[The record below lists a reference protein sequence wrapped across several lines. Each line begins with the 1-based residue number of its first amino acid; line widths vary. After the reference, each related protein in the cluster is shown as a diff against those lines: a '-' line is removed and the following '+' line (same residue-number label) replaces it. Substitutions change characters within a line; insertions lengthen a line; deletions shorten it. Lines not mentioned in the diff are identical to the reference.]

1 MQKMRFFRRC
11 LPLFLAFWLLLAV
24 AGAPFAAYAGESVTV
39 RDSSGQVRYVAPMD
53 PENACPALQSALD
66 TVRSG
71 AYGTCTVTVTPGEYR
86 MTKSAVL
93 ASDMTLN
100 LTGVTLLNAN
110 ACKGNIFISP
120 NRDRT
125 GKDYTGYSALK
136 NCTLRGGTL
145 DYAPGNTNGSCLL
158 RLAHCKNVTVDGTAF
173 LNNTDSHH
181 AELAAGYNVRFVNC
195 LFSGQTNQTESSAEA
210 LQIDILEKN
219 RHFANFPAY
228 DGTMNQKITVED
240 CTFQDLICGVGT
252 RNAFSGR
259 YQKGI
264 TIRGNTFRRLQGT
277 AIVCTNYV
285 DTVIE
290 KNTITDCGRGVAY
303 YMCKNSGVTDV
314 FTDGS
319 GKVLGKRNTD
329 CGSRITDNTISV
341 CQTAEMDKPRG
352 MFLYGGKAT
361 GKNVLAENLAAA
373 FGRPAWDI
381 SFHVNMDA
389 ASLIGMDTF
398 AGGQVV
404 FRPGPV
410 YRCAQCGG
418 FGVLDEINMAKNE
431 ALAVLH
437 AVLDF
442 RRAIDVPGYD
452 RIPLAEETRFIATM
466 NYGYAGTR
474 ELNEALTSRF
484 AVVQMPT
491 ITQDNLEKLLRAQ
504 FPDLTAKYVH
514 QFALLFLDLQKK
526 CDSAEISTKALDLR
540 GMLDALRLIRRGIPA
555 GAALDMGITN
565 KAFDSYEQGL
575 IRDVIAARIPA
586 KLDAGKL
593 FA

>member
-1 MQKMRFFRRC
+1 M
-11 LPLFLAFWLLLAV
+11 
-24 AGAPFAAYAGESVTV
+24 
-39 RDSSGQVRYVAPMD
+39 
-53 PENACPALQSALD
+53 
-66 TVRSG
+66 
-71 AYGTCTVTVTPGEYR
+71 
-86 MTKSAVL
+86 
-93 ASDMTLN
+93 
-100 LTGVTLLNAN
+100 
-110 ACKGNIFISP
+110 
-120 NRDRT
+120 
-125 GKDYTGYSALK
+125 
-136 NCTLRGGTL
+136 
-145 DYAPGNTNGSCLL
+145 
-158 RLAHCKNVTVDGTAF
+158 
-173 LNNTDSHH
+173 
-181 AELAAGYNVRFVNC
+181 
-195 LFSGQTNQTESSAEA
+195 
-210 LQIDILEKN
+210 
-219 RHFANFPAY
+219 
-228 DGTMNQKITVED
+228 
-240 CTFQDLICGVGT
+240 
-252 RNAFSGR
+252 
-259 YQKGI
+259 
-264 TIRGNTFRRLQGT
+264 
-277 AIVCTNYV
+277 
-285 DTVIE
+285 
-290 KNTITDCGRGVAY
+290 
-303 YMCKNSGVTDV
+303 
-314 FTDGS
+314 
-319 GKVLGKRNTD
+319 
-329 CGSRITDNTISV
+329 
-341 CQTAEMDKPRG
+341 
-352 MFLYGGKAT
+352 
-361 GKNVLAENLAAA
+361 LAENLAAA

-442 RRAIDVPGYD
+442 RRTIDVPGYD

-504 FPDLTAKYVH
+504 FPDLSAKYVH

>member
-1 MQKMRFFRRC
+1 MSDLLETLQQEGVDPALLEAVQQYRTAHA
-11 LPLFLAFWLLLAV
+11 LPDALRPRIPSPAFTYYGKQVWEQALAALLCGENLLLA
-24 AGAPFAAYAGESVTV
+24 
-39 RDSSGQVRYVAPMD
+39 
-53 PENACPALQSALD
+53 
-66 TVRSG
+66 
-71 AYGTCTVTVTPGEYR
+71 
-86 MTKSAVL
+86 
-93 ASDMTLN
+93 
-100 LTGVTLLNAN
+100 
-110 ACKGNIFISP
+110 
-120 NRDRT
+120 
-125 GKDYTGYSALK
+125 
-136 NCTLRGGTL
+136 
-145 DYAPGNTNGSCLL
+145 
-158 RLAHCKNVTVDGTAF
+158 
-173 LNNTDSHH
+173 
-181 AELAAGYNVRFVNC
+181 
-195 LFSGQTNQTESSAEA
+195 
-210 LQIDILEKN
+210 
-219 RHFANFPAY
+219 
-228 DGTMNQKITVED
+228 
-240 CTFQDLICGVGT
+240 
-252 RNAFSGR
+252 
-259 YQKGI
+259 
-264 TIRGNTFRRLQGT
+264 
-277 AIVCTNYV
+277 
-285 DTVIE
+285 
-290 KNTITDCGRGVAY
+290 
-303 YMCKNSGVTDV
+303 
-314 FTDGS
+314 
-319 GKVLGKRNTD
+319 
-329 CGSRITDNTISV
+329 
-341 CQTAEMDKPRG
+341 
-352 MFLYGGKAT
+352 GGKAT

-398 AGGQVV
+398 ADGQVV

-484 AVVQMPT
+484 VVIQMPT
-491 ITQDNLEKLLRAQ
+491 ITQDDLEKLLR
-504 FPDLTAKYVH
+504 T
-514 QFALLFLDLQKK
+514 LFLDLQKK

-586 KLDAGKL
+586 KLDAAKL
-593 FA
+593 FG